1 MRKGWVVFL
10 LVLGSFFANGQ
21 DTTVAAD
28 TLVPRSA
35 PAAKP
40 KPLISLFFDSTLY
53 NKPPFFSYRNPLRL
67 IVSKKQWEGKERFFY
82 AAVAL
87 LLFFALLRNNF
98 ARYFQDLFGMFFQTS
113 FKQRQIKE
121 QMMQAPLASLM
132 LNILFFL
139 NAALFIALWLVYSDI
154 GPDIGF
160 LPLFLYSVLGLLGIY
175 TVKFL
180 TLKLCGWVF
189 RVPDATNAYTF
200 IVFTTNKVIGIALL
214 PFIILVIFTSGSA
227 QQTLFTVGLV
237 VVCAIFLYRF
247 FLSYA
252 TIHRQIRINLLH
264 FVLYLAAFEIVP
276 LLLINKVLFKIFGES
291 S

>member
-1 MRKGWVVFL
+1 MLFL
-10 LVLGSFFANGQ
+10 VSFFAHGQ
-21 DTTVAAD
+21 DTAAGRD
-28 TLVPRSA
+28 TLLQRNNA
-35 PAAKP
+35 TITRP
-40 KPLISLFFDSTLY
+40 KPAFSLFFDSSLF
-53 NKPPFFSYRNPLRL
+53 NKQPFFSYKTPLRL

-98 ARYFQDLFGMFFQTS
+98 GRYFQDLFGMFFQTS

-139 NAALFIALWLVYSDI
+139 NASLFIALWLVYSNT
-154 GPDIGF
+154 GPDLGF
-160 LPLFLYSVLGLLGIY
+160 LPLFLYCILGLLGIY

-227 QQTLFTVGLV
+227 QQLLFTISLV
-237 VVCAIFLYRF
+237 VVCALFFYRF

-276 LLLINKVLFKIFGES
+276 LLLINKVLFKILGES

>member
-1 MRKGWVVFL
+1 M
-10 LVLGSFFANGQ
+10 
-21 DTTVAAD
+21 
-28 TLVPRSA
+28 P
-35 PAAKP
+35 
-40 KPLISLFFDSTLY
+40 Y
-53 NKPPFFSYRNPLRL
+53 
-67 IVSKKQWEGKERFFY
+67 
-82 AAVAL
+82 
-87 LLFFALLRNNF
+87 
-98 ARYFQDLFGMFFQTS
+98 
-113 FKQRQIKE
+113 
-121 QMMQAPLASLM
+121 
-132 LNILFFL
+132 
-139 NAALFIALWLVYSDI
+139 
-154 GPDIGF
+154 
-160 LPLFLYSVLGLLGIY
+160 
-175 TVKFL
+175 
-180 TLKLCGWVF
+180 
-189 RVPDATNAYTF
+189 ATNAYTF

>member
-1 MRKGWVVFL
+1 MRKGWVVLL
-10 LVLGSFFANGQ
+10 LVLSSFFVNGQ
-21 DTTVAAD
+21 DTTVARPDSAAIQ
-28 TLVPRSA
+28 PRTA
-35 PAAKP
+35 V
-40 KPLISLFFDSTLY
+40 SLFFDSSLY
-53 NKPPFFSYRNPLRL
+53 NKQPFFSYKKPLRL

-139 NAALFIALWLVYSDI
+139 NAALFIALWLVYSNI
-154 GPDIGF
+154 GPDVGF
-160 LPLFLYSVLGLLGIY
+160 LPLFLYCILGLLGIY
-175 TVKFL
+175 MVKFL

-189 RVPDATNAYTF
+189 RMPDATNAYTF

-227 QQTLFTVGLV
+227 QQMLFTISLV
-237 VVCAIFLYRF
+237 VVCALFFYRF

-276 LLLINKVLFKIFGES
+276 LLLINKVLFKILGES